1 MAQVKKLVLLL
12 LSPVFVRCR
21 SNWFS
26 IFDGFR
32 DCSAYIPLFVC
43 GSCRVS
49 WLGSDSCSFCRD
61 LLWVW
66 IVGKSWMF
74 GELGFV
80 FEFVNWVFF
89 PFFWSIDGAL
99 DFDSGKFGKNWVL
112 GPFVVTFGLIY
123 LFLLEKQ
130 WRVGEENLG
139 NAIMEIR
146 RCWAELI
153 ISCYLSPSCWVCC
166 KWKCQNLL
174 CNVVLVVMISLLIW
188 CNMSILEMFELEV

>member
-89 PFFWSIDGAL
+89 PLLLEYRWCFGFRFWEVRQKLSSWTFCGNIWSNLSIFVRKAMEGWWGK
-99 DFDSGKFGKNWVL
+99 SGKCN
-112 GPFVVTFGLIY
+112 Y
-123 LFLLEKQ
+123 
-130 WRVGEENLG
+130 G
-139 NAIMEIR
+139 NT
-146 RCWAELI
+146 
-153 ISCYLSPSCWVCC
+153 
-166 KWKCQNLL
+166 
-174 CNVVLVVMISLLIW
+174 
-188 CNMSILEMFELEV
+188 